1 VGCFSLFVIDLF
13 IADTYSEVDFSLL
26 VLRACRR
33 GGETG
38 IFTGMALTLHKSQL
52 HCSGVTQ

>member
-1 VGCFSLFVIDLF
+1 MYFSPTILK
-13 IADTYSEVDFSLL
+13 TW
-26 VLRACRR
+26 LRACRR

-38 IFTGMALTLHKSQL
+38 IFTGMALTLHKIQL